1 MPYSPCAC
9 FLRFANKITLLA
21 EALMRASVIEE
32 GHVLPE
38 HALEVPF
45 A

>member
-1 MPYSPCAC
+1 
-9 FLRFANKITLLA
+9 LA
-21 EALMRASVIEE
+21 EALMRAPLIEE

-45 A
+45 AQD